1 MDNKGEGSFMK
12 KVLVI
17 DDDIDVVEVLSLYL
31 DMMGFAVET
40 AMEGRKA
47 LDMIKKKEYNY
58 IFCDLKMP
66 DMKGDEVLRKIEGM
80 DKSLVKRFILV
91 TGAVISAEL
100 ESFFLSRSIKILRK
114 PFTFKDIES
123 VIV

>member
-1 MDNKGEGSFMK
+1 MK

-17 DDDIDVVEVLSLYL
+17 DDDMDVVEVLSLYL
-31 DMMGFAVET
+31 DVMGFAVET
-40 AMEGRKA
+40 TMEGRKA
-47 LDMIKKKEYNY
+47 LDMIKENEYNY

-66 DMKGDEVLRKIEGM
+66 DMKGDEVLRKIESM

-123 VIV
+123 VVV

>member
-1 MDNKGEGSFMK
+1 MDNKGESSFMK

-17 DDDIDVVEVLSLYL
+17 DDDMDVVEVLSLYL
-31 DMMGFAVET
+31 DVMGFAVET
-40 AMEGRKA
+40 TMEGRKA
-47 LDMIKKKEYNY
+47 LDMIKENEYNY

-66 DMKGDEVLRKIEGM
+66 DMKGDEVLRKIESM

-123 VIV
+123 VVV